1 LKNEENKRRL
11 EKIALE
17 KKKMNAEFE
26 AELNEKYKD
35 YDDMVRKR
43 DQWKAEL
50 DAEAMGVQERI

>member
-1 LKNEENKRRL
+1 MKNEENKRRL

-43 DQWKAEL
+43 NERQAEL
-50 DAEAMGVQERI
+50 DAEALGI